1 MKTNERKRSTRFIT
15 MMKDFVHTLMGH
27 DIKVVLRTGYLMV
40 KVKLYILMVQFTTVN
55 GKQAIHM
62 DKVA

>member
-1 MKTNERKRSTRFIT
+1 

-55 GKQAIHM
+55 GKQEIHM